1 MDQRLPRL
9 AGPSLAE
16 RLRVMPAAVVTG
28 ARQTG
33 KSTLARDKTL
43 GDRRYVSLDDLDV
56 IDAARRDPD
65 ALVGGDQ
72 PLTIDEV
79 QRHPELLHAGET
91 GDRPAATT
99 GPVPPD
105 GIGKP
110 AAHETGFRVV
120 GRTRELPESVA
131 DDAPRA
137 AGTR

>member
-1 MDQRLPRL
+1 
-9 AGPSLAE
+9 
-16 RLRVMPAAVVTG
+16 MPATVVTG

-33 KSTLARDKTL
+33 KSTLAQDKTL

-79 QRHPELLHAGET
+79 QRHPDLLHAVKRVI
-91 GDRPAATT
+91 DRQPGRRQPV